1 MEAKDSATAAGG
13 ALAEMSN
20 RERAEEMDEL
30 DSFIENVTRI
40 IEAEDEKIYSK
51 EVIEEFKNPTHA
63 YRMTDADA
71 EGIADGLCGDTMEM
85 YIKVDGE
92 RIKACS
98 FYTDGCGATIAC
110 GNRLARHVEGMDIE
124 AARNVSPEELI
135 SLLNGLPEEHK
146 HCASL
151 SVLALRNAIR
161 KLEERRFCKPE
172 SASRIAK
179 NGKS

>member
-1 MEAKDSATAAGG
+1 
-13 ALAEMSN
+13 
-20 RERAEEMDEL
+20 
-30 DSFIENVTRI
+30 
-40 IEAEDEKIYSK
+40 
-51 EVIEEFKNPTHA
+51 
-63 YRMTDADA
+63 
-71 EGIADGLCGDTMEM
+71 
-85 YIKVDGE
+85 
-92 RIKACS
+92 
-98 FYTDGCGATIAC
+98 
-110 GNRLARHVEGMDIE
+110 MDIE

-161 KLEERRFCKPE
+161 KLEERRFCKPG